1 MPGNAATP
9 TPPKLLKLLLP
20 TREASAAMSISP
32 RNLWAHTAPRGP
44 IRVVRIGARCLYDP
58 RDLAEFIDSRKEG
71 PGVSKQ
77 AGTAELLDQPP
88 PARIALSPSPDQPG
102 ALRQQLAA
110 VACCLRVDP
119 QVRAVDRN
127 VVWQVARQ
135 RSIPHATS

>member
-1 MPGNAATP
+1 VPGNAATP

-88 PARIALSPSPDQPG
+88 PAGLDDSELRWAARRLNLAVEAVERRWGPSGRKRLVAL
-102 ALRQQLAA
+102 
-110 VACCLRVDP
+110 LRVL
-119 QVRAVDRN
+119 ADR
-127 VVWQVARQ
+127 VEQEVLGG
-135 RSIPHATS
+135 